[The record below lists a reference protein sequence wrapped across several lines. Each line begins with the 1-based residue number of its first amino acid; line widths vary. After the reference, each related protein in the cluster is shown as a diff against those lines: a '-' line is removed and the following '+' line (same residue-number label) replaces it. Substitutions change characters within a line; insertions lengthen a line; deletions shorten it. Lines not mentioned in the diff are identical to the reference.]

1 MRSGKINQM
10 EALGPVIGKS
20 YKGFFPFRI
29 GTTSYIYP
37 APIFPNVTRL
47 SPFLD
52 EIELVLF
59 ESSGED
65 NLPTQDEVSR
75 LKELSDE
82 TEIHFNVHLPID
94 VFLGDPSPAVRFEG
108 INTVKKFIGRT
119 LPLSPS
125 VYTLHYSLRDRQNC
139 DASDPEE
146 WKERIVQS
154 SKEILKCGI
163 EPSRISIET
172 LGYPF
177 EWIEDIVR
185 NFKFSIC
192 LDVGHLLLQG
202 LNVESYLQRYLRHT
216 SIIHLHGIQDGRDHL
231 GIDRLDKETLDLV
244 FSYLPSYQGILSI
257 EVFGFDELKS
267 SLEVLEKRWQRR

>member
-1 MRSGKINQM
+1 M
-10 EALGPVIGKS
+10 ETAYPLIGKS
-20 YKGFFPFRI
+20 YKGRFPFRI

-65 NLPTQDEVSR
+65 NLPGENEVRR
-75 LKELSDE
+75 LREFSEEMK
-82 TEIHFNVHLPID
+82 IRFNVHLPID
-94 VFLGDPSPAVRFEG
+94 IFLGDRSDMIRSEG
-108 INTVKKFIGRT
+108 IHIIRKFIGRT
-119 LPLSPS
+119 IPLRPS
-125 VYTLHYSLRDRQNC
+125 VYTLHYSLKDRQNRE
-139 DASDPEE
+139 ASDLKQ
-146 WKERIVQS
+146 WKEGLIQS

-177 EWIEDIVR
+177 EWIEEIVK
-185 NFKFSIC
+185 NLDFSVC
-192 LDVGHLLLQG
+192 LDIGHLFLQG
-202 LNVESYLQRYLRHT
+202 LDVEDYLERYLPHT

-231 GIDRLDKETLDLV
+231 GIDRLDKESLDLV
-244 FSYLPSYQGILSI
+244 FSYLRSYQGILSI
-257 EVFGFDELKS
+257 EVFNFDELKN
-267 SLEVLEKRWQRR
+267 SLEALENRWQRG